1 MVANLRNT
9 AKQVFVFIVS
19 VLLASCMNSVGNEI
33 LATQTASSPLSSI
46 DRAEVRLS
54 RSGDDPFYYYVGG
67 VRTPLALSMQWIAVK
82 FASPDPKEQSAA
94 MQNSILGPL
103 EQAQPSPVPE
113 LTLLPLQENLSRK
126 AIAEGINTLR
136 ADRSSFLQVNPVFQT
151 NEAQLIITD
160 QFIATFSAEK
170 EKEEIDQINSSH
182 GVEIVEPILGQANT
196 FVLRVTEKA
205 DLDTLS
211 MANLYEESSIAASA
225 APNFVRILK
234 K

>member
-1 MVANLRNT
+1 M
-9 AKQVFVFIVS
+9 KQALVKAVFLFMCS

-33 LATQTASSPLSSI
+33 QATQTAIFPLASV

-67 VRTPLALSMQWIAVK
+67 VRTPLTLSKQWIAVK

-94 MQNSILGPL
+94 VQDSIAGPL
-103 EQAQPSPVPE
+103 EQAQPSPIPE
-113 LTLLPLQENLSRK
+113 LTLLPLQDNLSRT

-136 ADRSSFLQVNPVFQT
+136 ADRSSFRQVNPVFQT
-151 NEAQLIITD
+151 SDAQLIITD

-170 EKEEIDQINSSH
+170 EKEEIDQINSAH

-211 MANLYEESSIAASA
+211 MANLYQESGIATSA

>member
-1 MVANLRNT
+1 
-9 AKQVFVFIVS
+9 
-19 VLLASCMNSVGNEI
+19 MNSAGNEVQ
-33 LATQTASSPLSSI
+33 ATQTAIFPLSSV

-67 VRTPLALSMQWIAVK
+67 VRTSLALSMQWIVVK
-82 FASPDPKEQSAA
+82 FVSRDPKDQSAA
-94 MQNSILGPL
+94 VQNSILGPL
-103 EQAQPSPVPE
+103 DQAQASPVPE
-113 LTLLPLQENLSRK
+113 LTLLPLQDNLSRK
-126 AIAEGINTLR
+126 AIAEGINALR

-151 NEAQLIITD
+151 NDAQLIITD

-182 GVEIVEPILGQANT
+182 GVEIVEPVLGQANT
-196 FVLRVTEKA
+196 FVLRVTGKA

-211 MANLYEESSIAASA
+211 MANLYQESGLATSA

>member
-1 MVANLRNT
+1 MAAHLLNP
-9 AKQVFVFIVS
+9 AKRVFVLIGS
-19 VLLASCMNSVGNEI
+19 VFLASCMNSVGNEI
-33 LATQTASSPLSSI
+33 QATQTASFPLSSV

-54 RSGDDPFYYYVGG
+54 RTGEDRFYYYVGG

-82 FASPDPKEQSAA
+82 FASPDPTNQSAA
-94 MQNSILGPL
+94 AQNSILGPL

-113 LTLLPLQENLSRK
+113 LTLVPLQENLSRK

-136 ADRSSFLQVNPVFQT
+136 ADRASFLQVNPVFQSGD
-151 NEAQLIITD
+151 AQLILTD
-160 QFIATFSAEK
+160 QFIATFPAGK

-205 DLDTLS
+205 ELDPLA
-211 MANLYEESSIAASA
+211 MANLYQESGIATSA

>member
-1 MVANLRNT
+1 MAANLLNI
-9 AKQVFVFIVS
+9 AKRVFVLLVS
-19 VLLASCMNSVGNEI
+19 VFLASCMTSVGNEI
-33 LATQTASSPLSSI
+33 QATQTASFPLASV

-82 FASPDPKEQSAA
+82 FTSPDPTNQSAA
-94 MQNSILGPL
+94 VQNSILGPL
-103 EQAQPSPVPE
+103 EQAQPSPVAG
-113 LTLLPLQENLSRK
+113 LTLLALQENLSKK
-126 AIAEGINTLR
+126 AIAEGINSLR

-151 NEAQLIITD
+151 SDAQLIITD

-196 FVLRVTEKA
+196 FVLMVTEKA

-211 MANLYEESSIAASA
+211 MANLYQESGIATSA

>member
-1 MVANLRNT
+1 
-9 AKQVFVFIVS
+9 
-19 VLLASCMNSVGNEI
+19 MNSVGNEI
-33 LATQTASSPLSSI
+33 QATQTAIFPLASV

-54 RSGDDPFYYYVGG
+54 RSGEDPFYYYVGG

-82 FASPDPKEQSAA
+82 FASPDPKDQSAA

-113 LTLLPLQENLSRK
+113 LTLLPLQDNLSRK
-126 AIAEGINTLR
+126 AIAEGINTMR
-136 ADRSSFLQVNPVFQT
+136 QDRSSFLQVNPVFQT
-151 NEAQLIITD
+151 DDAQLIITD

-182 GVEIVEPILGQANT
+182 GVEILEPILGQVNT
-196 FVLRVTEKA
+196 FVLKVTEKA

-211 MANLYEESSIAASA
+211 MANLYQESGIATSA

>member
-1 MVANLRNT
+1 MT
-9 AKQVFVFIVS
+9 
-19 VLLASCMNSVGNEI
+19 SVGNEI
-33 LATQTASSPLSSI
+33 QATQTAVSPLSSV

-54 RSGDDPFYYYVGG
+54 RSGDDSFYYYVGG
-67 VRTPLALSMQWIAVK
+67 VRTPLTLSMQWIAVK
-82 FASPDPKEQSAA
+82 FASPDPKEQAVAA
-94 MQNSILGPL
+94 ENSLLGPL
-103 EQAQPSPVPE
+103 EQARQIPTPE

-151 NEAQLIITD
+151 DDAQLIITD

-182 GVEIVEPILGQANT
+182 GVEMVEPVLGQANT
-196 FVLRVTEKA
+196 FVLRVTDKA

-211 MANLYEESSIAASA
+211 MANLYQESGIATSA